1 MTTKE
6 DDFVEQLFI
15 ASTHS
20 YLLFFTTAGRV
31 YWLKVH
37 QIPESGR
44 AAKGKA
50 IVNLLNLSAEE
61 KVSAILSV
69 REFQEGKY
77 IVMATEKGVI
87 KKSSLMDYGKPRQDG
102 IIALVLDEG
111 DRLIAAALTEGT
123 QDILL
128 GSQKG
133 KSIRFSEKQV
143 RSMGRVTRGVKAID
157 LAPEDSVIGME
168 ILSDGHTVLT
178 VTENGFGKRT
188 DAAAYRAQGRG
199 GSGIINIQTPARNG
213 DVVGVI
219 QVTDDDDI
227 ILINNRGRTIR
238 TSAKSIPVVGRNTK
252 GVRLISLDSEEKVVG
267 LGRLAEKD

>member
-1 MTTKE
+1 
-6 DDFVEQLFI
+6 
-15 ASTHS
+15 
-20 YLLFFTTAGRV
+20 V

-50 IVNLLNLSAEE
+50 IVNLLNLSSQE

-87 KKSSLMDYGKPRQDG
+87 KKSSLMDYSKPRQDG
-102 IIALVLDEG
+102 IIGLLLDEG
-111 DRLIAAALTEGT
+111 DRLIAAALTEGS

-143 RSMGRVTRGVKAID
+143 RSTGRVTRGVKAID
-157 LAPEDSVIGME
+157 LAPKDSVIGME

-178 VTENGFGKRT
+178 VTENGYGKRT
-188 DAAAYRAQGRG
+188 DAAAYRGQGRG

-227 ILINNRGRTIR
+227 ILINNHGRTIR
-238 TSAKSIPVVGRNTK
+238 TSAKSIPVIGRNTR

-267 LGRLAEKD
+267 VGRLAEKD